1 MFLSYLS
8 HTVRGSNTLP
18 LREVGLAFEGSFLP
32 PLGYSRTCFYYQY
45 VTKLVYF
52 DYKTIILPFFF
63 LGFVICLSFSRF
75 FCSIWQIV
83 FQGCYGSYRGLVIFY
98 SLLVWNKKSP
108 DGRIFLLCRDCLVVR
123 CEVG

>member
-63 LGFVICLSFSRF
+63 SDLWFACRFLVFSVFFLGFVVCLSFSRF
-75 FCSIWQIV
+75 F
-83 FQGCYGSYRGLVIFY
+83 LT
-98 SLLVWNKKSP
+98 LTA
-108 DGRIFLLCRDCLVVR
+108 
-123 CEVG
+123 